1 MNKMLSVIITVY
13 NEVNTITNIIDRVEK
28 IQLEKEIIIV
38 DDGSTDGTVEF
49 LRRLKERSIKVYF
62 HDKNYGKGASIRT
75 ALKYAKGDIYV
86 IQDADL
92 EYPPE
97 QYPELLK
104 PIYDGYADVVYGTR
118 FIGVHRV
125 FMFWHYIG
133 NKILTFIAN
142 LLYNTMLTDM
152 ETGYKAFTREVLNGI
167 EIKSDRFNVEAELT
181 AKFFKNKN
189 FRIVEVPITYY
200 GRTYNEG
207 KKITWRDSIPA
218 ILTLI
223 KYRFID

>member
-1 MNKMLSVIITVY
+1 MLSVIIPVY

-142 LLYNTMLTDM
+142 LLYNTTLTDM

-189 FRIVEVPITYY
+189 LRIVEVPITYY

-207 KKITWRDSIPA
+207 KKITWRDAVPA

>member
-189 FRIVEVPITYY
+189 LRIVEVPITYY

>member
-189 FRIVEVPITYY
+189 LRIVEVPITYY

-207 KKITWRDSIPA
+207 KKITWRDAIPA